1 MSTPHTAPL
10 PQPPPAPALDDAFS
24 KEEELPTEPMALN
37 LGPSHPATHGTVR
50 IVAELDGEIIRK
62 ADVEV
67 GFLHRGFEKSAENS
81 TWTQVLP
88 YTDRL
93 NYVSPLL
100 NNVGYVMAVEKLIGI
115 QDPERSQYI
124 RVIAGEISR
133 LTDHLTCCGAMSLEL
148 GGFAPFIFAI
158 EARELLWDRVAELS

>member
-1 MSTPHTAPL
+1 MASFHL
-10 PQPPPAPALDDAFS
+10 EQRHKAPATPAEPGDALS
-24 KEEELPTEPMALN
+24 EEQEIPTRPMTLN

-100 NNVGYVMAVEKLIGI
+100 NNVGYVMAVEKLL
-115 QDPERSQYI
+115 D
-124 RVIAGEISR
+124 V
-133 LTDHLTCCGAMSLEL
+133 
-148 GGFAPFIFAI
+148 
-158 EARELLWDRVAELS
+158 

>member
-1 MSTPHTAPL
+1 MSTHTE
-10 PQPPPAPALDDAFS
+10 PQPKAPAAPPADAFS
-24 KEEELPTEPMALN
+24 TEEELPTAPMMLN

-50 IVAELDGEIIRK
+50 IVAELDGEIIKK

-81 TWTQVLP
+81 TWIQVLP

-100 NNVGYVMAVEKLIGI
+100 NNVGWAMAVEKLLGI
-115 QDPERSQYI
+115 KDPERSQYI
-124 RVIAGEISR
+124 
-133 LTDHLTCCGAMSLEL
+133 
-148 GGFAPFIFAI
+148 
-158 EARELLWDRVAELS
+158 